1 MAGDMA
7 EIVFEVRGAVQGVGY
22 RAWLQ
27 REARQR
33 GLKGW
38 VRNCR
43 DGRVEGLL
51 CGPRSDVEGMLALL
65 RRGPPAA
72 GVDNISRRPATPKD
86 LGLSAGGGF
95 SVLRDA

>member
-1 MAGDMA
+1 MAD
-7 EIVFEVRGAVQGVGY
+7 ISFEVRGSVQGVGY

-27 REARQR
+27 REARKR

-51 CGPRSDVEGMLALL
+51 CGPRADVEGMLMLI

-72 GVDNISRRPATPKD
+72 AVEHVSRRPATAND
-86 LGLSAGGGF
+86 LALGSSGF

>member
-1 MAGDMA
+1 MAD
-7 EIVFEVRGAVQGVGY
+7 ISFEVRGTVQGVGY

-27 REARQR
+27 REARKR

-43 DGRVEGLL
+43 NGRVEGLL
-51 CGPRSDVEGMLALL
+51 SGPRSDIEGMLALI

-72 GVDNISRRPATPKD
+72 GVEHVCRRPATKNELA
-86 LGLSAGGGF
+86 LGSGGF

>member
-1 MAGDMA
+1 MSDMA
-7 EIVFEVRGAVQGVGY
+7 EISFEVRGSVQGVGY

-51 CGPRSDVEGMLALL
+51 CGPRSDVENMLALI
-65 RRGPPAA
+65 RRGPAA
-72 GVDNISRRPATPKD
+72 ATVDSVSRRPATPKELA
-86 LGLSAGGGF
+86 LGTSGF